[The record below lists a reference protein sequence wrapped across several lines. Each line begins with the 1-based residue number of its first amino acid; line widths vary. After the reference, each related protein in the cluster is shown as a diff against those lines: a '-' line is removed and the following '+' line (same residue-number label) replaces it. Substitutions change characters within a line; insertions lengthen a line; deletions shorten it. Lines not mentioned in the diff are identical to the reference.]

1 MEREQGVIGEV
12 LTQLRAI
19 HGTVE
24 RIEQLLA
31 RNQETPRGGARRL
44 PAENGAGQA
53 PPPGVKLGASRSQLL
68 TVGQVAALLGQ
79 SVATIRKWGYLR
91 QIETIRLGRS
101 VRISTAEV
109 ERLIARNRR
118 LVAKKWREESL

>member
-1 MEREQGVIGEV
+1 MERGQGVIEEV

-19 HGTVE
+19 HGTLE

-31 RNQETPRGGARRL
+31 RAQETSRGGLRSV
-44 PAENGAGQA
+44 PAEHGADLA
-53 PPPGVKLGASRSQLL
+53 PPSGGKQGSSRSQLL

-79 SVATIRKWGYLR
+79 SVATIRKWGALR

-109 ERLIARNRR
+109 ERLIARHRR
-118 LVAKKWREESL
+118 PVAKHWREEAS